1 VKNVG
6 DVIILLFLVVILTA
20 CYGSTPTPTTSPTDV
35 MGTALSIIRTEVA
48 VTQTAIPTITP
59 ITPTITPSFAYSG
72 GHVSP
77 PDDRLDYAMTT
88 APKIYNLF
96 PYIKEAT
103 LYGEYAGCRETNDF
117 QNLVVY
123 VVTQPIETVNAA
135 FLNYFQSEKWEF
147 TEALPSDNVRTMTYS
162 VYRIASKDTP
172 AFERLKVVLFD
183 ETIPHGKDY
192 IRVRTE
198 LTHIE
203 TKENFNY
210 LSNPYGIEIC
220 PGAWWFWIRLNK

>member
-1 VKNVG
+1 M
-6 DVIILLFLVVILTA
+6 TA
-20 CYGSTPTPTTSPTDV
+20 CNDSTSAPTPKTSPTDV
-35 MGTALSIIRTEVA
+35 MGTAISIVKTEISMA
-48 VTQTAIPTITP
+48 QTAIPTITP
-59 ITPTITPSFAYSG
+59 ITPTVIPPDAYSG
-72 GHVSP
+72 GRLP
-77 PDDRLDYAMTT
+77 PPADKLDYAMAI

-96 PYIKEAT
+96 PYIKDTT
-103 LYGEYAGCRETNDF
+103 LYGEYAGCRETNDC

-123 VVTQPIETVNAA
+123 VVTQPSETVNAA

-147 TEALPSDNVRTMTYS
+147 TKALPSDNGRTMTYS

-183 ETIPHGKDY
+183 ETIAHGKDY